1 MECDTRVK
9 RTLGRSLVWH
19 IHCLNRTVTVRWLAL
34 VLALAAGACA
44 HKPKQRF
51 GIEKLSFVGMKE
63 LDPNALRAC
72 LVTEQ
77 RDKVTLGLGAIIS
90 PDCGVPPFDKKRIN
104 ARLFALPWA
113 SWPVYDEAVFKLDIE
128 RVERWYQARGFYGV
142 RVVDVAFEPT
152 VARQSDACM
161 DDKSKCEVA
170 IEVKVE
176 EGLPVKVR
184 KAELDIEGKLDPKLV
199 KRIYATIQ
207 PKKGDIFDEA
217 LYDQGR
223 EKLAEVVRE
232 AGYARAAVVGSVE
245 VNRGLLVADIKFTIT
260 PGPLCHFGEIKLS
273 SKSKIPEQPVLA
285 ATLLRKG
292 QLYQESALEDAQRSI
307 YALGAFSSVTVKADL
322 EHSEGAEVPISI
334 DVEPRRESQW
344 LVGAGILSGIPQ
356 NSAAAIENI
365 SVPQWDVH
373 LVGSYENRNFFGGL
387 RKFRIEERPRM
398 LFLDQFP
405 AVPDNSPRFGNTI
418 SANFSQPGVIDGRT
432 SLVLDTSWDNG
443 PDPFLL
449 FFRNDIG
456 VALGLERG
464 FWRQRINVRLAIHQ
478 EVMRVAKRQPIRDKV
493 ESDLNDTWAR
503 DQIRMGNPEG
513 GFQVRQQQAQ
523 LIDEQS
529 SYALP
534 FVEQRITVD
543 LRDDAIK
550 PSKGGYLRMLA
561 HEAFRLPNDIASW
574 NYIRITPEAR
584 GYVPLGLG
592 IVLAGKFELG
602 WIKIL
607 SASDK
612 LDEVSK
618 LLGPQA
624 YRLRGGG
631 ATSNRGFAPGRL
643 GDSLN
648 GGTHR
653 WGASL
658 ELRVP
663 LSKDFYVVGFSDVG
677 DVNAGANLTRT
688 YNPGQDPS
696 CAGQEGCGAIGYN
709 GIPTVSKRSQSG
721 FRFNYLNGTIGGGLR
736 YYTVI
741 GPVRLDVG
749 YRPKWYQGDAD
760 NSQRMNLGKFL
771 GGKFQ
776 GAVQLTIGDA
786 F

>member
-1 MECDTRVK
+1 MGW
-9 RTLGRSLVWH
+9 LL
-19 IHCLNRTVTVRWLAL
+19 LAL
-34 VLALAAGACA
+34 VLLGAACA
-44 HKPKQRF
+44 HKPKQRY

-77 RDKVTLGLGAIIS
+77 RDKVSLGLGAIVS

-104 ARLFALPWA
+104 ARLFALPWTP
-113 SWPVYDEAVFKLDIE
+113 WPVYDEAVLKLDVE
-128 RVERWYQARGFYGV
+128 RIERWYQARGFYGV
-142 RVVDVAFEPT
+142 RILDVAFKPT
-152 VARQSDACM
+152 SAHGNDACN
-161 DDKSKCEVA
+161 DPASKCEVE
-170 IEVKVE
+170 IEVKID
-176 EGLPVKVR
+176 EGQPVHVR
-184 KAELDIEGKLDPKLV
+184 KVDLDVEGKLEPKLV
-199 KRIYATIQ
+199 KRIYAAIE
-207 PKKGDIFDEA
+207 PRKGDIFDET
-217 LYDQGR
+217 LYDDAR
-223 EKLAEVVRE
+223 EKLADVVRE
-232 AGYARAAVVGSVE
+232 AGYARVAVVGSVE

-260 PGPLCHFGEIKLS
+260 PGPLCHFGEIKLT
-273 SKSKIPEQPVLA
+273 SKSKIPEEPVLA

-292 QLYQESALEDAQRSI
+292 QLYQQTALEDAQRSI
-307 YALGAFSSVTVKADL
+307 YALGAFSAVTVKGDL
-322 EHSEGAEVPISI
+322 EHSQGAEVPVLI

-344 LVGAGILSGIPQ
+344 LVGGGILSGISQ
-356 NSAAAIENI
+356 DSAAALEGI

-373 LVGSYENRNFFGGL
+373 LIGSYENRNFVGGL
-387 RKFRIEERPRM
+387 RRFRIEERPRM
-398 LFLDQFP
+398 LFLGPFP
-405 AVPDNSPRFGNTI
+405 SVPDNSPRFGNTI

-432 SLVLDTSWDNG
+432 ALFLETRWDNG

-449 FFRNDIG
+449 FFRHDTG

-464 FWRQRINVRLAIHQ
+464 FWRQRINMRLAIHQ
-478 EVMRVAKRQPIRDKV
+478 ELMRVAKRQPITHDVHNQLKADW
-493 ESDLNDTWAR
+493 EETYTMNG
-503 DQIRMGNPEG
+503 GNPFE
-513 GFQVRQQQAQ
+513 VRQQQAQ
-523 LIDEQS
+523 LVDQQK

-534 FVEQRITVD
+534 FVEQRITLD

-550 PSKGGYLRMLA
+550 PNKGAFLRVLA
-561 HEAFRLPNDIASW
+561 QEAFRLPNDIASW
-574 NYIRITPEAR
+574 NYIRLTPEAR

-592 IVLAGKFELG
+592 IVLAGRFELG

-607 SASDK
+607 KASKK
-612 LDEVSK
+612 LDEVAQI
-618 LLGPQA
+618 LGPQA

-663 LSKDFYVVGFSDVG
+663 LSKNFYIVGFGDMG
-677 DVNAGANLTRT
+677 DVNAGVDLVRT
-688 YNPGQDPS
+688 YDGND
-696 CAGQEGCGAIGYN
+696 YN
-709 GIPTVSKRSQSG
+709 GIPQIVKRKQTG
-721 FRFNYLNGTIGGGLR
+721 FRFNHLNTTLGGGLR

-749 YRPKWYQGDAD
+749 YRPDWAQGAAD
-760 NSQRMNLGKFL
+760 NSQRMDLGFL
-771 GGKFQ
+771 GGKFK

>member
-1 MECDTRVK
+1 M
-9 RTLGRSLVWH
+9 VWH
-19 IHCLNRTVTVRWLAL
+19 IRCFVPSRTAVVRWLAL
-34 VLALAAGACA
+34 VLLFTAGACA
-44 HKPKQRF
+44 HKPKQRY
-51 GIEKLSFVGMKE
+51 GIEKLSFVGMKA

-90 PDCGVPPFDKKRIN
+90 PDCGVPPFDKTRIN

-113 SWPVYDEAVFKLDIE
+113 QWPVYDEAVFKLDVE
-128 RVERWYQARGFYGV
+128 RIERWYQARGYYGV
-142 RVVDVAFEPT
+142 RVLDVAFKPT
-152 VARQSDACM
+152 EARQGDVCS
-161 DDKSKCEVA
+161 DDKGECEIQ
-170 IEVKVE
+170 IEVRLE
-176 EGLPVKVR
+176 EGEPVKVR
-184 KAELDIEGKLDPKLV
+184 KVELDIEGKLDPKLV
-199 KRIYATIQ
+199 KRINAAIQ

-217 LYDQGR
+217 LYDEGR
-223 EKLAEVVRE
+223 EKLADVVRE
-232 AGYARAAVVGSVE
+232 AGYARAAVVGNIE
-245 VNRGLLVADIKFTIT
+245 VNRGLLVADIKFVIT
-260 PGPLCHFGEIKLS
+260 PGPLCHFGEVKLT
-273 SKSKIPEQPVLA
+273 SKSKIPEEPILA

-292 QLYQESALEDAQRSI
+292 QLYQESALDDAQRSI
-307 YALGAFSSVTVKADL
+307 YALGAFSAVTVKGDL
-322 EHSEGAEVPISI
+322 EHSEGAEVPILI
-334 DVEPRRESQW
+334 NVEPRRESQW
-344 LVGAGILSGIPQ
+344 LVGGGILSGIPQ

-373 LVGSYENRNFFGGL
+373 LVGSYENRNFVGGL
-387 RKFRIEERPRM
+387 RKFKIEERPRM
-398 LFLDQFP
+398 LFMGQFP
-405 AVPDNSPRFGNTI
+405 SVPDNSPRFGNTI

-432 SLVLDTSWDNG
+432 ALVLDTSWDNG

-464 FWRQRINVRLAIHQ
+464 FWRQRINMRVAIHQ
-478 EVMRVAKRQPIRDKV
+478 EIMRVSRRQPIRDDV
-493 ESDLNDTWAR
+493 SDKLNAR
-503 DQIRMGNPEG
+503 WEDQYSNEMNPNYTG
-513 GFQVRQQQAQ
+513 MMAFRVGQQQAL

-529 SYALP
+529 SYVLP

-543 LRDDAIK
+543 LRDDAVK
-550 PSKGGYLRMLA
+550 PSKGGYLRLLA
-561 HEAFRLPNDIASW
+561 HEAFRLPDTASW
-574 NYIRITPEAR
+574 NYIRLTPEAR

-592 IVLAGKFELG
+592 IVLAGKFEIG

-607 SASDK
+607 NASDK
-612 LDEVSK
+612 LDDVGK
-618 LLGPQA
+618 LLGPTA

-643 GDSLN
+643 GDSFN

-663 LSKDFYVVGFSDVG
+663 LSTNFYIVGFSDIG
-677 DVNAGANLTRT
+677 DVNAGADLVRF
-688 YNPGQDPS
+688 YDPAVSGNPRR
-696 CAGQEGCGAIGYN
+696 GYD
-709 GIPTVSKRSQSG
+709 GVPDVVRRSGS
-721 FRFNYLNGTIGGGLR
+721 FRWDHINGTLGAGLR

-749 YRPKWYQGDAD
+749 YRPKWYQGNAD
-760 NSQRMNLGKFL
+760 NTQTMDLGRFL
-771 GGKFQ
+771 GGKFN

>member
-1 MECDTRVK
+1 VK
-9 RTLGRSLVWH
+9 GSLWTSLVWH
-19 IHCLNRTVTVRWLAL
+19 IRCLVPNRTNTVCWLAL
-34 VLALAAGACA
+34 ALALVASACA
-44 HKPKQRF
+44 HKPERRY

-113 SWPVYDEAVFKLDIE
+113 RWPVYDEAVFKLDVE
-128 RVERWYQARGFYGV
+128 RIERWYQARGFYGV
-142 RVVDVAFEPT
+142 RVLDVTFKPDE
-152 VARQSDACM
+152 ARGNDAC
-161 DDKSKCEVA
+161 DPKKSDCEVQ
-170 IEVKVE
+170 IEVKLE
-176 EGLPVKVR
+176 EGQPVKVR
-184 KAELDIEGKLDPKLV
+184 KIKLDIEGKLDPKLV
-199 KRIYATIQ
+199 KKIYAAIE
-207 PKKGDIFDEA
+207 PDEGDIFDEA
-217 LYDQGR
+217 LYDDAR
-223 EKLAEVVRE
+223 EKLADVVRE
-232 AGYARAAVVGSVE
+232 AGYARAAVVGNVE
-245 VNRGLLVADIKFTIT
+245 VNRGLLVADIKYTIT
-260 PGPLCHFGEIKLS
+260 PGPLCHFGEIKLT
-273 SKSKIPEQPVLA
+273 SKSKIPEEPVLA

-292 QLYQESALEDAQRSI
+292 QLYEQSALEDAQRSI
-307 YALGAFSSVTVKADL
+307 YALGAFSAVTVKGDL
-322 EHSEGAEVPISI
+322 EHSEGAEVPILI
-334 DVEPRRESQW
+334 NVEPRRESQW
-344 LVGAGILSGIPQ
+344 LVGGGILSGIPQ

-365 SVPQWDVH
+365 SVPQWDLH
-373 LVGSYENRNFFGGL
+373 LVGSYENRNFVGGL

-405 AVPDNSPRFGNTI
+405 AVPDNSPRFGNTL
-418 SANFSQPGVIDGRT
+418 SVNFAQPGVIDGRT
-432 SLVLDTSWDNG
+432 ALVLDTSWDNG

-449 FFRNDIG
+449 FFRNEIG

-464 FWRQRINVRLAIHQ
+464 FWRQRILVRLAIHQ
-478 EVMRVAKRQPIRDKV
+478 EIMRVAKRQPIRDEVSK
-493 ESDLNDTWAR
+493 ELNERWEKEYQA
-503 DQIRMGNPEG
+503 MPPPPMPFE
-513 GFQVRQQQAQ
+513 VRQQQAQ

-529 SYALP
+529 SYVLP
-534 FVEQRITVD
+534 FVEQRVTVD

-550 PSKGGYLRMLA
+550 PTKGGYLRLLA
-561 HEAFRLPNDIASW
+561 HEAFRLPDTASW
-574 NYIRITPEAR
+574 NYIRLTPEAR

-592 IVLAGKFELG
+592 IVLAGKFEIG
-602 WIKIL
+602 WLKIL
-607 SASDK
+607 SASSK
-612 LDEVSK
+612 LDGVGE
-618 LLGPQA
+618 LLGPQS

-643 GDSLN
+643 GDSVN

-653 WGASL
+653 WGASM

-663 LSKDFYVVGFSDVG
+663 LSKDFYVVGFSDIG
-677 DVNAGANLTRT
+677 DVNAGADLIRT
-688 YNPGQDPS
+688 YDPVASGNP
-696 CAGQEGCGAIGYN
+696 EEGYN
-709 GIPTVSKRSQSG
+709 GIPVVQKRQGG
-721 FRFNYLNGTIGGGLR
+721 FRWDHINGTIGGGLR

-749 YRPKWYQGDAD
+749 YRPSWYQGAAD